1 MALYAYTR
9 QDKQLPVRRLYPE
22 EIQSALDLCWE
33 VFLQYEA
40 PEYSEEGIQE
50 FLPQVISL
58 QHRCFLEGSPD

>member
-40 PEYSEEGIQE
+40 PAYSEEGIQE
-50 FLPQVISL
+50 FLP
-58 QHRCFLEGSPD
+58 